1 MAENIDGRQIV
12 ALCGGGSS
20 AHILIAM
27 SGRLENVD
35 VRAWVM
41 ESELEAFRNSDQLLC
56 DVSAPDSKDSF
67 ECRGTATFD
76 SDPANVIPGA
86 DVVIFCGPIS
96 VYPAWMKG
104 IAPHVSA
111 DTVVGGLFLQGI
123 HLPAM
128 GKKLGFPESTTYF
141 GFGLYPFASRIVE
154 FGSHVKVLGAK
165 TFVNVCTTG
174 PRADDMIPFFRK
186 LIATPMEFRRQPH
199 FLACVLSTTN
209 ALTHPA
215 RMHGIYKDWDGP
227 ESTWTEK
234 DLPLF
239 YEEMD
244 EYSATSLERLNEE
257 ALQVR
262 DAIVSRHPE
271 VDLSAVRSRLE
282 VFQAYGDNVGDS
294 TSLLTCYRTN
304 LAYKRNHGA
313 CRANRRSRTSEV
325 PGRPSILP
333 GRHTVRPVRI
343 SVPGRSRKRLNAGDG
358 QPDRMGAEDYGQG
371 IPGRRKAGRQRRD
384 RHPNLGLHTR
394 RPDRSM
400 RNLRTG
406 MPLAFQRCCRQQ
418 ALSESSEA
426 ADGYQ

>member
-1 MAENIDGRQIV
+1 MAENLERRLTV

-20 AHILIAM
+20 VHILIAM

-41 ESELEAFRNSDQLLC
+41 ESELEAFRNTDELLC
-56 DVSAPDSKDSF
+56 EVSAPDSKDSF

-96 VYPAWMKG
+96 IYPAWMKG

-111 DTVVGGLFLQGI
+111 ETIVGGLFLQGI

-165 TFVNVCTTG
+165 TFVNVCAAG
-174 PRADDMIPFFRK
+174 PRADDVIPFFK
-186 LIATPMEFRRQPH
+186 DLIATPMEFRRQPH

-227 ESTWTEK
+227 DSTWTEK

-304 LAYKRNHGA
+304 LAYKGI
-313 CRANRRSRTSEV
+313 TVPVEPTDV
-325 PGRPSILP
+325 PGQVKCP
-333 GRHTVRPVRI
+333 
-343 SVPGRSRKRLNAGDG
+343 AGHRYFQDDIPFGLCVFRYLADLVDVSTPEMDSLIEWGQKIMDREYLVDG
-358 QPDRMGAEDYGQG
+358 KLDGKDVADIPIWGYTLEDL
-371 IPGRRKAGRQRRD
+371 I
-384 RHPNLGLHTR
+384 
-394 RPDRSM
+394 
-400 RNLRTG
+400 
-406 MPLAFQRCCRQQ
+406 
-418 ALSESSEA
+418 A
-426 ADGYQ
+426 A

>member
-1 MAENIDGRQIV
+1 MAENIDRRQVV

-41 ESELEAFRNSDQLLC
+41 ESELEAFRSTDELLC

-104 IAPHVSA
+104 IAPHVGA
-111 DTVVGGLFLQGI
+111 DTIVGGLFLQGI

-128 GKKLGFPESTTYF
+128 GRKLGFPESTTYF

-174 PRADDMIPFFRK
+174 PRADDVIPFFRK

-227 ESTWTEK
+227 DSTWAEK

-262 DAIVSRHPE
+262 DAIVRRHPE
-271 VDLSAVRSRLE
+271 VDLSAVKSRLE

-304 LAYKRNHGA
+304 LAYKGITVPVEA
-313 CRANRRSRTSEV
+313 TDV
-325 PGRPSILP
+325 PGQVKCPAGHRYFQDDIPFGLCVFRYLADLVNVSTPEMDCLIEWGQKIMDREYLVD
-333 GRHTVRPVRI
+333 GELDGKD
-343 SVPGRSRKRLNAGDG
+343 VPD
-358 QPDRMGAEDYGQG
+358 
-371 IPGRRKAGRQRRD
+371 IPIWGYT
-384 RHPNLGLHTR
+384 LEELI
-394 RPDRSM
+394 
-400 RNLRTG
+400 
-406 MPLAFQRCCRQQ
+406 
-418 ALSESSEA
+418 A
-426 ADGYQ
+426 A